1 MADGGASS
9 FIFLA
14 TALLISGTVSAVLIS
29 QYGDLASNMEQQRK
43 GDEANAKTSFE
54 FAGDISNIAYNTSG
68 IDETITFYL
77 QNTGEYLLDITTVF
91 VQLDG
96 AAISDTDLTT
106 TVLPDIG
113 DWGTDDLLQVQ
124 LQGNW
129 GYADDTDINLTV
141 LVQSVSTFGQTG
153 TDSKSTE
160 ARLNEL

>member
-106 TVLPDIG
+106 TVLPNIG

-129 GYADDTDINLTV
+129 GYADDTDVSLTV

>member
-77 QNTGEYLLDITTVF
+77 QNTGEYLLDITSVF

-106 TVLPDIG
+106 TVLPNIG

-141 LVQSVSTFGQTG
+141 IVQ
-153 TDSKSTE
+153 
-160 ARLNEL
+160 

>member
-106 TVLPDIG
+106 TVLPNIG

-129 GYADDTDINLTV
+129 GYADDTDISLTV

>member
-43 GDEANAKTSFE
+43 GDEAHAKTSFE
-54 FAGDISNIAYNTSG
+54 FAGDISNLAYNTSG
-68 IDETITFYL
+68 LDETITFYL
-77 QNTGEYLLDITTVF
+77 QNTGEYLLDITSVF

-96 AAISDTDLTT
+96 VAISDTDLTT
-106 TVLPDIG
+106 TLLPSSGEWDS
-113 DWGTDDLLQVQ
+113 DDLLQVS

-129 GYADDTDINLTV
+129 GYADDNDISLTV
-141 LVQSVSTFGQTG
+141 VVQSEITFGQTG
-153 TDSKSTE
+153 TDTKSTE

>member
-1 MADGGASS
+1 
-9 FIFLA
+9 
-14 TALLISGTVSAVLIS
+14 
-29 QYGDLASNMEQQRK
+29 MEQQRK

-106 TVLPDIG
+106 TVLPNIG

>member
-96 AAISDTDLTT
+96 VAISDTDLTT
-106 TVLPDIG
+106 TVLPNIG
-113 DWGTDDLLQVQ
+113 DWDTDDLLQVQ

-129 GYADDTDINLTV
+129 GYADDTDISLTV

-160 ARLNEL
+160 GRLNEL

>member
-77 QNTGEYLLDITTVF
+77 QNTGEYLLDITSVF

-106 TVLPDIG
+106 TVLPNIG

>member
-106 TVLPDIG
+106 TVLPNIG

>member
-96 AAISDTDLTT
+96 VAISDTDLTT
-106 TVLPDIG
+106 TVLPNIG
-113 DWGTDDLLQVQ
+113 DWDTDDLLQVQ

-129 GYADDTDINLTV
+129 GYADDTDISLTV

-153 TDSKSTE
+153 IDSKSTE
-160 ARLNEL
+160 GRLNEL

>member
-43 GDEANAKTSFE
+43 ADEANAKTSFE

-96 AAISDTDLTT
+96 VAISDTDLTT
-106 TVLPDIG
+106 TVLPNIG
-113 DWGTDDLLQVQ
+113 DWDTDDLLQVQ

-129 GYADDTDINLTV
+129 GYADDTDISLTV

-160 ARLNEL
+160 GRLNEL